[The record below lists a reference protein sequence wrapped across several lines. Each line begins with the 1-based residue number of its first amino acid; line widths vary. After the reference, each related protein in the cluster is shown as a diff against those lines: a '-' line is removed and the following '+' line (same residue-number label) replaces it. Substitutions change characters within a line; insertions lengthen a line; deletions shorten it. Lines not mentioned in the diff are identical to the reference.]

1 MTSPRPIKQAV
12 SYEEA
17 RVLWQTRDG
26 MQGFLRAL
34 RDRGARQVESIKAVC
49 ELGGVSLG
57 EAKKIVHFSPVW
69 EDVREASEALHDTAF
84 EALDQLRREDVV
96 ERERVA
102 G

>member
-69 EDVREASEALHDTAF
+69 DDMRSANEALHESAF
-84 EALDQLRREDVV
+84 VALDQMQREGIV